1 MKQIFYLILAGCSL
15 SLGNVNANPGDT
27 TWVQSHT
34 DVQMTSY
41 GAFDAP
47 IAFPSGTTAYR
58 RIFMIFELG
67 KYQCPAGSSY
77 CFDWDYDVSTLL
89 MPASG
94 DTLELGRLIT
104 PYANHTQGA
113 RMALNWKGKYVFDVT
128 DFYPVLKNNA
138 AIRVN
143 FYGYSYGFTTTVKFA
158 FIEGT
163 PERNVAGIHK
173 VWSGSYDYGHGSTP
187 INTALGN
194 VSLTAPA
201 GTVSAES
208 KFLITGHGGDGSANA
223 AEFYPNS
230 YTMNLNNNP
239 LVTQSIWRDN
249 CGFNNYYPQNGTWVY
264 DRASW
269 CPGDLVYPYSHVL
282 TGITANSNYTINAT
296 FPAYTSVPSSS
307 GSQAI
312 YKIQNLIFYY
322 GAINKTTD
330 ASLEDV
336 IAPTNNEAHFRENPF
351 VGKPKVL
358 VRNSGGNAITSIR
371 FEYGVDGQTLQQYTW
386 TGNINSLENAEITLA
401 ECTALNSAAGSNNK
415 FVVNILE
422 VNGQADQDAANDHL
436 VSYFN
441 AAPNN
446 WPATFKI
453 EMKTNKQVFNGV
465 SENNWKI
472 YDVNDNL
479 VAERSNNAISTTY
492 IDTVRLAGGAYKLV
506 VEDAGCDGMNW
517 WVFAYYTP
525 PPGAASIRIT
535 PVGSNIAFPLNGYF
549 NGDFGCGFTQYFYA
563 DPTTSAADVKAVE
576 KALNI
581 YPNPA
586 GDNVTISVDG
596 IGGNFSGRLKIT
608 DAIGK
613 VVYNEKTARVVNTI
627 NTSGFPNGF
636 YMVSFEDEKSKT
648 VFQSKLVIMK

>member
-1 MKQIFYLILAGCSL
+1 MKRIRYLMLAVCSL
-15 SLGNVNANPGDT
+15 FLGHAMAAPGDT
-27 TWVQSHT
+27 TWAQSHT

-47 IAFPSGTTAYR
+47 ITFPDGTTSYR

-67 KYQCPAGSSY
+67 KYQCPGNPQY
-77 CFDWDYDVSTLL
+77 CYDWDYDVSTLL

-104 PYANHTQGA
+104 PYADNA
-113 RMALNWKGKYVFDVT
+113 RMPLTWKGKYVFDVT
-128 DFYPVLKNNA
+128 DFYPVLKNSA
-138 AIRVN
+138 TIRVN
-143 FYGYSYGFTTTVKFA
+143 FYGYSYGFTATVKFA

-163 PERNVAGIHK
+163 PERNIAGIQK
-173 VWSGSYDYGHGSTP
+173 LWGGSYDYGHGATP
-187 INTALGN
+187 INTALDN

-208 KFLITGHGGDGSANA
+208 KFLITGHGGDASANA
-223 AEFYPNS
+223 AEFYPNT
-230 YTMNLNNNP
+230 YTMELNNNP

-269 CPGDLVYPYSHVL
+269 CPGDLVHPYTHVL
-282 TGITANSNYTINAT
+282 TGITANSNYTLKVA
-296 FPAYTSVPSSS
+296 FPAYTSVPNSS

-322 GAINKTTD
+322 DALNKTTD

-336 IAPTNNEAHFRENPF
+336 IAPTNNEAHFRENPL
-351 VGKPKVL
+351 VGKPRII
-358 VRNSGGNAITSIR
+358 VRNSGSSTISSLK
-371 FEYGVDGQTLQQYTW
+371 FEYGVEGQALQQYVWNGT
-386 TGNINSLENAEITLA
+386 INSLENAEISLA
-401 ECTALNSAAGSNNK
+401 ECTALRTVTGSNNK

-422 VNGQADQDAANDHL
+422 VNGQADQDATNDHL
-436 VSYFN
+436 ASYFD
-441 AAPNN
+441 AAPNT
-446 WPATFKI
+446 WPATLRI
-453 EMKTNKQVFNGV
+453 EMKTNAQMISGV

-472 YDVNDNL
+472 YDVSGNL
-479 VAERSNNAISTTY
+479 VAERSNNTANTLY

-525 PPGAASIRIT
+525 PPGAASIKVYGMSSLI
-535 PVGSNIAFPLNGYF
+535 PYSLKGYF

-563 DPTTSAADVKAVE
+563 DPATSTSELTAVP
-576 KALNI
+576 KTLSI

-586 GDNVTISVDG
+586 NDIVTISVEG
-596 IGGNFSGRLKIT
+596 MGNDMSGRINIT
-608 DAIGK
+608 DAAGK
-613 VVYNEKTARVVNTI
+613 IIYKAKTDKASLTLP
-627 NTSGFPNGF
+627 TSAFPNGF
-636 YMVSFEDEKSKT
+636 YMVSFEEEKSKA
-648 VFQSKLVIMK
+648 VWQSKLVILK